1 MERVRLVRT
10 RVTREESWHRV
21 GATYDSTREHELD
34 GGDDDARVAMM

>member
-21 GATYDSTREHELD
+21 GATIDSTRERGFDD
-34 GGDDDARVAMM
+34 GDDARVAMM